1 VIFQV
6 VVGPIAK
13 EDLSRNANWWADNHS
28 VDQAVKWIDAV
39 ELQLHD
45 LVPNPERFGYAPE
58 NGLFSYPLHQMLV
71 GMGKRRSYR
80 AVYTIKT
87 TEVHVLTIRRAAQD
101 TIEPADLPLDV

>member
-1 VIFQV
+1 MTFQV
-6 VVGPIAK
+6 IVGPIAK
-13 EDLSRNANWWADNHS
+13 EDLSRNANWWANNHS

-39 ELQLHD
+39 ELQLQD
-45 LVPNPERFGYAPE
+45 LVLNPEGFGYAPE

-80 AVYTIKT
+80 AVYTIKP

-101 TIEPADLPLDV
+101 TTKLADLPLDV